1 MFSEQAEEEQLI
13 AIVKCRQINVLAE
26 RIRET
31 LVLGAGG
38 AADDGRERPFQRQ
51 MRRGGSFYSNPYSV
65 RFWMRPRV
73 RAPARASTPK
83 SATSGME
90 LPVAG
95 SAAGSFCASSVT
107 GGGVTTW
114 AI

>member
-1 MFSEQAEEEQLI
+1 MFSGQAEEDFI
-13 AIVKCRQINVLAE
+13 AIVKRRQINILAE
-26 RIRET
+26 RIRQRWYRAQAE
-31 LVLGAGG
+31 LLMMGG
-38 AADDGRERPFQRQ
+38 RGRFSAPRQ
-51 MRRGGSFYSNPYSV
+51 MRRGGSLYSNRYSA

-95 SAAGSFCASSVT
+95 SAAGAFCASSVT
-107 GGGVTTW
+107 GGGVTT
-114 AI
+114 